1 MPSRNDLTGAQSL
14 HRAMS
19 VLRLIAKQNR
29 NGMRFVDISEKL
41 GLTRSTTH
49 RILKAIQK
57 EGLIEQDRETH
68 LYHLGAEAFVLG
80 QIATERFGIGQA
92 GLLSLSR
99 LVQQSGDTAL
109 LTVRRNFESMI
120 LLREEG
126 SFQIR
131 THTSKPGDR
140 NPLGIGAGSLAI
152 LATLSDDE
160 INIVIR
166 ANKEEIA
173 RRYPMFTPKVIHK
186 NVAETRARGY
196 ALNPGSIFPGS
207 WAIGIPILNRHGGC
221 EGALALAG
229 IESRIGPPRSKEI
242 VSMLLAEAS
251 KLADSLGSGSHLNE
265 SARPAK
271 RPAAKR
277 PAVKRQVLSEGV

>member
-1 MPSRNDLTGAQSL
+1 MASRNDLTGAQSL
-14 HRAMS
+14 HRAMG

-49 RILKAIQK
+49 RMLKAIQK
-57 EGLIEQDRETH
+57 EGLIEQDRETQ

-80 QIATERFGIGQA
+80 QIANERFGIGQA

-109 LTVRRNFESMI
+109 LTVRRNFHSMI

-131 THTSKPGDR
+131 THTSQPGDR

-160 INIVIR
+160 IDTVLR
-166 ANKEEIA
+166 ANKEEIS
-173 RRYPMFTPKVIHK
+173 RRYPMFTPKFINK
-186 NVAETRARGY
+186 SVAETRTRGY
-196 ALNPGSIFPGS
+196 SLNPGWIFPGS
-207 WAIGIPILNRHGGC
+207 WAIGIPILNKHGGC

-229 IESRIGPPRSKEI
+229 IEARIGPPRSKQI

-251 KLADSLGSGSHLNE
+251 MLADSLGSRSFLTE
-265 SARPAK
+265 PARPAR
-271 RPAAKR
+271 RPPARRAA
-277 PAVKRQVLSEGV
+277 AT